1 MNQRDRAFAREYA
14 GCRYTPENEI
24 HWEFIRLALASVARL
39 AVIPVQ
45 DYLGADTSART
56 NEPSTLG
63 KNWRWRMSKSDLDE
77 ALIQRCRRMA
87 KIYGR
92 LGLVS

>member
-1 MNQRDRAFAREYA
+1 M
-14 GCRYTPENEI
+14 
-24 HWEFIRLALASVARL
+24 HWEFIRLALASTARL

-45 DYLGADTSART
+45 DYLGMGTESRM

-63 KNWRWRMSKSDLDE
+63 KNWRWRMCSGDLDE
-77 ALIQRCRRMA
+77 TLIGKCRRMA

-92 LGLVS
+92 LGC